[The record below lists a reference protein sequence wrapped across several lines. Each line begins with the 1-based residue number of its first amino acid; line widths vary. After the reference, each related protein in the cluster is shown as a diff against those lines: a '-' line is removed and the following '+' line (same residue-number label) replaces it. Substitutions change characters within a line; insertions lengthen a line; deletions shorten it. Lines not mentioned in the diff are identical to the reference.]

1 MCNYL
6 HDGNE
11 KTKQYKNTAFSY
23 NKQGVFVQKEKNY
36 SQHPVK
42 IVFNH
47 STPEFLQV
55 KYQYNIKQTSDESKE
70 KYYLGDCLFIQYQ
83 LLQTNIISI
92 VWQRVRRITDKIL
105 RVKGL
110 TRFLM

>member
-1 MCNYL
+1 MMVMKRQSNI
-6 HDGNE
+6 
-11 KTKQYKNTAFSY
+11 KTLLFLIINRVSLFKK
-23 NKQGVFVQKEKNY
+23 KKNY

-70 KYYLGDCLFIQYQ
+70 KYYLGDEKEYVKRTRDNFFSMIPFHNCSVTLW
-83 LLQTNIISI
+83 L
-92 VWQRVRRITDKIL
+92 L
-105 RVKGL
+105 RV
-110 TRFLM
+110 TSIHFSIDYHP

>member
-1 MCNYL
+1 MSL
-6 HDGNE
+6 F
-11 KTKQYKNTAFSY
+11 KKK
-23 NKQGVFVQKEKNY
+23 KNY

-47 STPEFLQV
+47 SSPEFLQV

>member
-1 MCNYL
+1 MMVMKRQSNI
-6 HDGNE
+6 
-11 KTKQYKNTAFSY
+11 KTLLFLIINRVSLFKKKKS
-23 NKQGVFVQKEKNY
+23 Y

-70 KYYLGDCLFIQYQ
+70 KYYLGDC
-83 LLQTNIISI
+83 
-92 VWQRVRRITDKIL
+92 
-105 RVKGL
+105 
-110 TRFLM
+110 

>member
-1 MCNYL
+1 MVMKRQSNI
-6 HDGNE
+6 
-11 KTKQYKNTAFSY
+11 KTLLFLITNRVSLFKK
-23 NKQGVFVQKEKNY
+23 KKNY

>member
-1 MCNYL
+1 MVMKRQSNI
-6 HDGNE
+6 
-11 KTKQYKNTAFSY
+11 KTLLFLIINRVSLFKK
-23 NKQGVFVQKEKNY
+23 KKNY

>member
-1 MCNYL
+1 MMVMKRQSNI
-6 HDGNE
+6 
-11 KTKQYKNTAFSY
+11 KTLLFLIINRVSLFKK
-23 NKQGVFVQKEKNY
+23 KKNY

-55 KYQYNIKQTSDESKE
+55 KYQYNIKQRSDESKE
-70 KYYLGDCLFIQYQ
+70 KYYLGDCLLIQYQ

>member
-1 MCNYL
+1 MMVMKRQSNI
-6 HDGNE
+6 
-11 KTKQYKNTAFSY
+11 KTLLFLIINRVSLFKK
-23 NKQGVFVQKEKNY
+23 KKNY